1 MAHRPDVT
9 ELLTDQHAETE
20 RLLAAYEA
28 AREPERRAALAD
40 AVVTAL
46 QRRARAEEDL
56 IAPVARRVLPE
67 GERLAGAV
75 AGQQAAAVRAARRLR
90 GTGWVS
96 RSPGGCPARS
106 RWEGARKTAGFDPW
120 PKGYPLRRRGPA
132 RSPGRPRRPTT
143 GRRSRAVDRVPI
155 RPHMPRQPTGADP
168 QPIRLTDS

>member
-56 IAPVARRVLPE
+56 LAPVARRVLPE

-75 AGQQAAAVRAARRLR
+75 AGRQAAAVRAARRLR
-90 GTGWVS
+90 GTGD
-96 RSPGGCPARS
+96 GGPPAD
-106 RWEGARKTAGFDPW
+106 GAAALHARLTESAGAQNALLAGLRKRLG
-120 PKGYPLRRRGPA
+120 GRERRRLGEQIA
-132 RSPGRPRRPTT
+132 RRLAGAEPVGGGAEDRR
-143 GRRSRAVDRVPI
+143 V
-155 RPHMPRQPTGADP
+155 
-168 QPIRLTDS
+168 

>member
-9 ELLTDQHAETE
+9 ELLSDQHAETE

-67 GERLAGAV
+67 GKRLAGAV
-75 AGQQAAAVRAARRLR
+75 AGRQAAA
-90 GTGWVS
+90 
-96 RSPGGCPARS
+96 
-106 RWEGARKTAGFDPW
+106 
-120 PKGYPLRRRGPA
+120 
-132 RSPGRPRRPTT
+132 
-143 GRRSRAVDRVPI
+143 
-155 RPHMPRQPTGADP
+155 
-168 QPIRLTDS
+168 

>member
-9 ELLTDQHAETE
+9 ELLSDQHAETE

-75 AGQQAAAVRAARRLR
+75 AGRQAAAVRAARRLR
-90 GTGWVS
+90 GTGDGPPADGAAALLHARLTES
-96 RSPGGCPARS
+96 AGAQDALLAGLRKRLGGR
-106 RWEGARKTAGFDPW
+106 E
-120 PKGYPLRRRGPA
+120 RRRLGERVA
-132 RSPGRPRRPTT
+132 RRLAGAEPVGGGAEDRR
-143 GRRSRAVDRVPI
+143 V
-155 RPHMPRQPTGADP
+155 
-168 QPIRLTDS
+168 